1 MKKSELEVR
10 LRNGE
15 IMDNLF
21 HFRLGQDCYMF
32 KADIG
37 EAPDPDEIIYIP
49 DVDLNEIPLDES
61 IPEEDISDIVGY
73 CYTWQDFLDNMEGD
87 AEKAFRLFDYIDWQ
101 HPSSAAEELK
111 MDSAEEDDT

>member
-49 DVDLNEIPLDES
+49 DVDLNEIPL
-61 IPEEDISDIVGY
+61 
-73 CYTWQDFLDNMEGD
+73 
-87 AEKAFRLFDYIDWQ
+87 
-101 HPSSAAEELK
+101 SAAEELK
-111 MDSAEEDDT
+111 MDSAEEDDA

>member
-1 MKKSELEVR
+1 MKKSELEAR

-15 IMDNLF
+15 IMDDLF

-49 DVDLNEIPLDES
+49 DVALNEISLDEP
-61 IPEEDISDIVGY
+61 ITEEDISDIVEY

-87 AEKAFRLFDYIDWQ
+87 AEKAFRLFDYVDWQ

>member
-1 MKKSELEVR
+1 MKKSELEAR

-15 IMDNLF
+15 IMDDLF
-21 HFRLGQDCYMF
+21 HFRLGQNCYMF

-37 EAPDPDEIIYIP
+37 EAPEPDEIIYIP
-49 DVDLNEIPLDES
+49 DVALNKISLDEP
-61 IPEEDISDIVGY
+61 ITEEDISDIVEY

-87 AEKAFRLFDYIDWQ
+87 AEKAFCLFDYVDWQ
-101 HPSSAAEELK
+101 QPSSAAEELK